1 MKRSILFS
9 AVAVSFGLG
18 VSTLPSAALPVS
30 TQGVTAAVPG
40 DLVQEARM
48 SRRQRM
54 RRSSGR
60 SSASQGNAGM
70 PSRGRA
76 AQQYGQTS
84 GGPRR

>member
-1 MKRSILFS
+1 MKQSILFS
-9 AVAVSFGLG
+9 AVVFGFGLA

-30 TQGVTAAVPG
+30 SHGVTAAVPG
-40 DLVQEARM
+40 DIVQDARM

-54 RRSSGR
+54 RRSSADR
-60 SSASQGNAGM
+60 GNASM